1 MEVKELS
8 KDDSVDLPDEV
19 FRQAKAQAALQG
31 VTFKDLIARFVRQGL
46 RGGFRQAPKTER
58 RRSEPPIA
66 RAATGRPLPVF
77 SSAELHQI
85 LDEE

>member
-1 MEVKELS
+1 MRTT
-8 KDDSVDLPDEV
+8 VDLPDEI

-31 VTFKDLIARFVRQGL
+31 MSFKDLIARFVRQGL
-46 RGGFRQAPKTER
+46 RGFQQDQKTERR

-66 RAATGRPLPVF
+66 RAATGRPLTVF
-77 SSAELHQI
+77 SSAELHRI

>member
-1 MEVKELS
+1 MRTT
-8 KDDSVDLPDEV
+8 VDLPDEV

-31 VTFKDLIARFVRQGL
+31 MTFKDLIARFVRQGL
-46 RGGFRQAPKTER
+46 RSGFQQEQKTERRR

-77 SSAELHQI
+77 SSAELHRI

>member
-1 MEVKELS
+1 MRTT
-8 KDDSVDLPDEV
+8 VDLPDEI

-46 RGGFRQAPKTER
+46 RGGFQREQKSEQR

-66 RAATGRPLPVF
+66 RAATGRSLPVF
-77 SSAELHQI
+77 SSAELHRI

>member
-1 MEVKELS
+1 MRTT
-8 KDDSVDLPDEV
+8 VDLPDEI

-31 VTFKDLIARFVRQGL
+31 MTFKDLIARFVEQGL
-46 RGGFRQAPKTER
+46 RHGFQQAQKAER
-58 RRSEPPIA
+58 RRSEPPVA

-77 SSAELHQI
+77 SSAELHRI

>member
-1 MEVKELS
+1 MRTT
-8 KDDSVDLPDEV
+8 VDLPDEV

-31 VTFKDLIARFVRQGL
+31 MTFKDLIARFVRQGL
-46 RGGFRQAPKTER
+46 RNGFQQEQKTERR

-77 SSAELHQI
+77 SSAELHRI

>member
-1 MEVKELS
+1 MRTT
-8 KDDSVDLPDEV
+8 VDLPDEI

-31 VTFKDLIARFVRQGL
+31 ITFKDLIARFVEQGL
-46 RGGFRQAPKTER
+46 RNGLQPARNTER

-77 SSAELHQI
+77 SSAELHRI
-85 LDEE
+85 LDEA

>member
-1 MEVKELS
+1 MRTT
-8 KDDSVDLPDEV
+8 VDLPDEI

-31 VTFKDLIARFVRQGL
+31 MTFKDLIARFVAQGL
-46 RGGFRQAPKTER
+46 RQGFQQTQKTER

-66 RAATGRPLPVF
+66 RVATGRPLPVF
-77 SSAELHQI
+77 SSAELHRI